1 MGTYDPSKGALRAR
15 MAREM
20 DPYAIPVM
28 SIGRHNCLPAGYANK
43 SLRTC
48 LTARP
53 RRGISDV
60 ETSDTRLAAGAVGP
74 VEPDPELLSARAP
87 ALTPPAARPLESS
100 MLCRVVAR
108 LGWLFHLP
116 TVLAPAEELAHRCE
130 ARREWAA

>member
-1 MGTYDPSKGALRAR
+1 MGTYEPSKGASLAR
-15 MAREM
+15 MVREM
-20 DPYAIPVM
+20 DPYAMPVM

-53 RRGISDV
+53 CRGISDG
-60 ETSDTRLAAGAVGP
+60 ETSDTPLAAGAVGP
-74 VEPDPELLSARAP
+74 VEFDAELLSARAP
-87 ALTPPAARPLESS
+87 ALTPPAPRPLESS

-108 LGWLFHLP
+108 WGWLFHRPTGLP
-116 TVLAPAEELAHRCE
+116 PAEERSHRCE